1 MAVKKYKVIFW
12 MTDACEVEVEA
23 ETQEEAE
30 KWVMEGYWHEDDIF
44 RKDCVDMGIA
54 EVFEIE

>member
-1 MAVKKYKVIFW
+1 